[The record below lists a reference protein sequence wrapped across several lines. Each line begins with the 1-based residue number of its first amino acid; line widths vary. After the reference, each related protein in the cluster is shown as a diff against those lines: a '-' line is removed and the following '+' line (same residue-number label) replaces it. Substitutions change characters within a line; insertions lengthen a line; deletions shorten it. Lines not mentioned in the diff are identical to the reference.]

1 VQQLPTR
8 RGFIT
13 KAATGGA
20 LLTAGSLAAPVG
32 RLVPAAFGQD
42 APEVELSPD
51 AEVASFVA
59 GLELAAVEIYRR
71 AGQTELLTN
80 TARQVFGAIGDHHRT
95 HATILNGIVGE
106 EAPVTEPNAALLE
119 QYGPMIENATDEA
132 AILEAAYNL
141 EEAMAATHLETV
153 GEMEDSGD
161 AGIVATV
168 LPVESQHATLL
179 GDLLDKDPTDYLIEF
194 LSPEA
199 ALDPADYPAK

>member
-1 VQQLPTR
+1 MQQLPTR

-13 KAATGGA
+13 KAAAGGA

-32 RLVPAAFGQD
+32 RLVPSAFGQET
-42 APEVELSPD
+42 PEVELSPD
-51 AEVASFVA
+51 AEAAAFVA

-71 AGQTELLTN
+71 AGESALVGN
-80 TARQVFGAIGDHHRT
+80 TATQVFGAIQGHHQT

-119 QYGPMIENATDEA
+119 QYGTIIEDAADEA
-132 AILEAAYNL
+132 AILEAVYDL
-141 EEAMAATHLETV
+141 EEAMAATHLEAI

-179 GDLLDKDPTDYLIEF
+179 GNMLDKEPTDYLIEF
-194 LSPEA
+194 LSPQA
-199 ALDPADYPAK
+199 ALDPADYPAT